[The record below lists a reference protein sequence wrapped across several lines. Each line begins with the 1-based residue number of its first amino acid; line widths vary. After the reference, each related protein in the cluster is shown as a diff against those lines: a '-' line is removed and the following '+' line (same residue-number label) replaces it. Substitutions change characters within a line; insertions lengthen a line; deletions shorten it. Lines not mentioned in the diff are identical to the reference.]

1 MSSRMFCGHGNGV
14 ERNRTE
20 LVVAGQEGNYRRNR
34 LVLTEEQAEAG
45 DTREE
50 TIYHVQLASAS
61 VEPGHSGTLTLT

>member
-20 LVVAGQEGNYRRNR
+20 LVVAGREGNYRRNR
-34 LVLTEEQAEAG
+34 LVSTEQTEAG
-45 DTREE
+45 DTREG

-61 VEPGHSGTLTLT
+61 VEPGHPGARTLM

>member
-20 LVVAGQEGNYRRNR
+20 LVVAGQEGNYCRNR
-34 LVLTEEQAEAG
+34 LLTEEQAEAG

-50 TIYHVQLASAS
+50 TIYHVQLAPAS
-61 VEPGHSGTLTLT
+61 VEPGHSGALTLT